1 MHFRSIRKKII
12 TTTALVFLINGIILV
27 SASMF
32 LSYQKMDKQKSNDL
46 KELTLEKSRKVT
58 AYLKSSSNL
67 ASHLATLSEIV
78 NWTKNPTEQN
88 VSEALKFLNNYNIN
102 NQYATLYI
110 LDTTGKTIVSTETQI
125 VGNNYSFR
133 PYFQKAIIGN
143 PNMYVSIGETNKA
156 QGYHFAEPIKDSEN
170 NIIGVLALKLSP
182 DDIYAQL
189 DKETKNSNS
198 HLMITDQF
206 GIILYSDLK
215 ERKLSSLGV
224 ISNDVVGKIKAENKF
239 LDTEIKSLQYQ
250 TVQDEVTK
258 LKNNEVT
265 TYKFYDKKDKDNEI
279 VSAVPISG
287 YPLLLINENSSKALE
302 VDAVSLATT
311 SGAIIL
317 ISKILI
323 LIIIYFLI
331 SKSLKPLKD
340 LDEMA
345 KSVIAGD
352 LEIKNNINS
361 GDEIED
367 LGISFSKMTAKL
379 KDYYRDLEEK
389 VSDRTKELNVKNEY
403 LNNTKLAT
411 LNILDDIQ
419 DEKNKT
425 VILAKDLEKFKLALD
440 NASDHVVITDADGI
454 TLYCNSGVQR
464 ITGYTREEAI
474 GKKAGTLWAQPMP
487 KEFYTKLW
495 QTIKIDK
502 KPYDGSLKNK
512 RKNGEIYD
520 AQITISPV
528 LNDKGEVEF
537 FIGIERDITHEKMV
551 DQAKTEFV
559 SLASHQLRT
568 PLSSVNWY
576 AEMLLAGDGGKLND
590 EQTTFVK
597 EIYTGNQRMVAL
609 VNSLLNVSRL
619 ELGTFAV
626 EPEPTDVVQM
636 AADVIKELQ
645 PSIISK
651 KLKVNFEHAD
661 GIPIIQADPK
671 LFRIVFQNLLSNS
684 VKYTPEEGSVSLKI
698 NKSAKNLL
706 IEVSDT
712 GYGIP
717 KSEQSKIFQK
727 LFRAE
732 NVREKDTEGTGL
744 GLYIVK
750 SIIDHAEGK
759 ITFKSAENKGTT
771 FNLEIP
777 LSGMKKK
784 EGAKKLE

>member
-1 MHFRSIRKKII
+1 
-12 TTTALVFLINGIILV
+12 
-27 SASMF
+27 MF
-32 LSYQKMDKQKSNDL
+32 LSYQKMDQQKSNDL
-46 KELTLEKSRKVT
+46 KELTLEKSRKVV

-67 ASHLATLSEIV
+67 AEHLATLPEII
-78 NWTKNPTEQN
+78 NLTENPTDQN
-88 VSEALKFLNNYNIN
+88 VKDALKLLNNYNIN
-102 NQYATLYI
+102 GQYATLYI
-110 LDTTGKTIVSTETQI
+110 LDASGKTIVSTDAQM

-143 PNMYVSIGETNKA
+143 RNMYVSIAETNKA
-156 QGYHFAEPIKDSEN
+156 QGYHFAEPIKDSKN
-170 NIIGVLALKLSP
+170 NTIGVLALKLLP
-182 DDIYAQL
+182 DEIYAQF
-189 DKETKNSNS
+189 DKENKNSTS

-215 ERKLSSLGV
+215 EKKLSSLGV
-224 ISNDVVGKIKAENKF
+224 VSDDILTKIKAENKF
-239 LDTEIKSLQYQ
+239 LDTEIKALQYQ
-250 TVQDEVTK
+250 IVQDNVSK

-265 TYKFYDKKDKDNEI
+265 LYKIYDKIDKSNEI
-279 VSAVPISG
+279 ISAVPISG
-287 YPLLLINENSSKALE
+287 YPLLLISENSSKALE
-302 VDAVSLATT
+302 IDAIGLATT
-311 SGAIIL
+311 SGTIIL
-317 ISKILI
+317 ISKLLILI
-323 LIIIYFLI
+323 LIFLLI
-331 SKSLKPLKD
+331 SKNLKPLKD

-345 KSVIAGD
+345 KSVIAGN
-352 LEIKNNINS
+352 LEVKNNIKS

-379 KDYYRDLEEK
+379 KEYYSDLEDK
-389 VSDRTKELNVKNEY
+389 VADRTKELNIKNEY

-454 TLYCNSGVQR
+454 TLYCNSGVER
-464 ITGYTREEAI
+464 ITGYTREEAL

-487 KEFYTKLW
+487 KEFYEKLW
-495 QTIKIDK
+495 KTIKTDK

-512 RKNGEIYD
+512 RKNGELYD

-528 LNDKGEVEF
+528 LNDKSEVEF

-651 KLKVNFEHAD
+651 KLKVTFEHAD

-671 LFRIVFQNLLSNS
+671 LFRIVYQNLLSNA
-684 VKYTPEEGSVSLKI
+684 VKYTPDGGSVALKL
-698 NKSAKNLL
+698 NKTTKNLL
-706 IEVSDT
+706 IEVTDT

-759 ITFKSAENKGTT
+759 ISFKSTENKGTT